1 MKNGFSLRNIEKSF
15 HLSGTRSLKKTI
27 DIETLL
33 HWTYQRQKA
42 DLVIDRGQGLHRL
55 EAEADGIEIQS
66 RSADGCARIAEI
78 IALGAKIE
86 GLGRPAGELHPDAE
100 AVHEAILVRLK
111 DRETGRSLALTPLQR
126 GLLLVHA
133 RQGDRP
139 DWMKGAVQRWE
150 PVRKADGS
158 IKVVYNAGPGKH
170 IPSYCEIRLAAAQ
183 EEIDLARMVYG
194 QWWAAMA
201 WLRWYLTRHQL
212 LKDHAITGPAAAS
225 SPWVARSESRAAA

>member
-1 MKNGFSLRNIEKSF
+1 MRLRENYPTIQTIQKGSRKT
-15 HLSGTRSLKKTI
+15 LRSL
-27 DIETLL
+27 DIEALL

-100 AVHEAILVRLK
+100 AVHEAILVRRK

-139 DWMKGAVQRWE
+139 DWLPGAVQRWE

-158 IKVVYNAGPGKH
+158 VKVVWGREGRKDL
-170 IPSYCEIRLAAAQ
+170 PSHCEIRLAISQ
-183 EEIDLARMVYG
+183 EEIDLARWVYG
-194 QWWAAMA
+194 QWWSGMA
-201 WLRWYLTRHQL
+201 WLRWYLTQHKL
-212 LKDHAITGPAAAS
+212 LKDHGATGPAVAS
-225 SPWVARSESRAAA
+225 APWNSASDSRAAA